1 MIKAILWDN
10 DGVLVDTEKLFFR
23 ATRETLAEVGMDLSQ
38 EMFVEFSL
46 VRGYGLA
53 EYLTRGGL
61 DAEGWET
68 LRFRRNRRYAEL
80 LSGARNT
87 LMDGTREALD
97 ALHGRYIMGIVTSSR
112 REHFEIIHQSTGILS
127 YVDFVITS
135 DDCEQ
140 TKPHPEPYLKGLA
153 RAGVA
158 PDEAVAV
165 EDSARGLVAA
175 NRAGLRCLM
184 IPHALSDPR
193 TYRGDYRLLG
203 DIREVRD
210 TLDRFHEF

>member
-10 DGVLVDTEKLFFR
+10 DGVLVDTEKLFFK

-53 EYLTRGGL
+53 EYLTEGGL
-61 DAEGWET
+61 DAGGWEA
-68 LRFRRNRRYAEL
+68 LRLQRNRRYADL
-80 LSGARNT
+80 LTGAHT

-112 REHFEIIHQSTGILS
+112 REHFEIIHRSTGILS

-135 DDCEQ
+135 DECEQ
-140 TKPHPEPYLKGLA
+140 TKPDPEPYLKGLE

-165 EDSARGLVAA
+165 EDSARGLAAA

-193 TYRGDYRLLG
+193 TYRGDYHLLT
-203 DIREVRD
+203 DIREVGD
-210 TLDRFHEF
+210 AIDRMYEP